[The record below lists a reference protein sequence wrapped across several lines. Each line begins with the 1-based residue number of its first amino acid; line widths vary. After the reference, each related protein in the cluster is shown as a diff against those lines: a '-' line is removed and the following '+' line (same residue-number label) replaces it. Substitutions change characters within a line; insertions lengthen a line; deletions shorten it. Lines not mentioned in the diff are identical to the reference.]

1 MSTWTIDAAH
11 TSVTFAVKYMM
22 LSTVRGTFAD
32 VEGTIE
38 FDEEHPE
45 RSSVVTHIGT
55 ASINTGAAQRDAHLR
70 STDFFDVERYPTITF
85 RSTTIEPRG
94 DRWAIHGELTI
105 RDVTRPGV
113 LDAGFLGVVPGMQ
126 GGRRAGIV
134 AATRIDRQEFGLTW
148 NVALEAG
155 GWLVGDAITIELDVS
170 AVEAVSVE
178 ATPVPAA

>member
-70 STDFFDVERYPTITF
+70 SADFFDVERYPTITF
-85 RSTTIEPRG
+85 RSTTSSR
-94 DRWAIHGELTI
+94 
-105 RDVTRPGV
+105 
-113 LDAGFLGVVPGMQ
+113 
-126 GGRRAGIV
+126 
-134 AATRIDRQEFGLTW
+134 AAT
-148 NVALEAG
+148 AG
-155 GWLVGDAITIELDVS
+155 RSTAS
-170 AVEAVSVE
+170 
-178 ATPVPAA
+178 